1 MLVFLFIIYVGFC
14 VYVGFFGFVFGW
26 FSFVLFEILM
36 DFVGFQ
42 RFFSVVGLVIIVE
55 CCFVFLGLLFLGWF
69 NDMYG
74 DYKYIYWVCGV
85 VLIILGIYFFI
96 GMGINY

>member
-1 MLVFLFIIYVGFC
+1 M
-14 VYVGFFGFVFGW
+14 
-26 FSFVLFEILM
+26 
-36 DFVGFQ
+36 
-42 RFFSVVGLVIIVE
+42 GLVIIVE

-69 NDMYG
+69 SDMYG

-85 VLIILGIYFFI
+85 VLIIFGIYFFI